1 MPYIVRWTGNAM
13 DGLARAHAFLTGI
26 DFDAAQRALDA
37 IEAGAD
43 MLEQFP
49 NAGRP
54 ADDLEPNHRELLIP
68 FGGSGYALFYE
79 VVGETVC
86 ILAVKH
92 QKEAGY

>member
-1 MPYIVRWTGNAM
+1 M
-13 DGLARAHAFLTGI
+13 DGLVRVHAFLAEI
-26 DFDAAQRALDA
+26 DLGAAQQALDA

-49 NAGRP
+49 NAGRS
-54 ADDLEPNHRELLIP
+54 ADGLELDHRELLIP

-79 VVGETVC
+79 VVGNTVF

>member
-1 MPYIVRWTGNAM
+1 M
-13 DGLARAHAFLTGI
+13 DGLARVHAFLAAI
-26 DFDAAQRALDA
+26 DSDAAQRALDA

-54 ADDLEPNHRELLIP
+54 ADDLEPDHRELLIP

-79 VVGETVC
+79 LAGDVVY

>member
-1 MPYIVRWTGNAM
+1 MPYIVRWTDNAM
-13 DGLARAHAFLTGI
+13 DGLVRVYAFLVERGLGV
-26 DFDAAQRALDA
+26 AQQALDA

-43 MLEQFP
+43 ILERFP

-54 ADDLEPNHRELLIP
+54 ADDLEPEHRELLIP
-68 FGGSGYALFYE
+68 FGGSGYSLFYE
-79 VVGETVC
+79 VAGDAVF

>member
-1 MPYIVRWTGNAM
+1 MSYIVRWADQAM
-13 DGLARAHAFLTGI
+13 DGLVRVHSFLSDI
-26 DFDAAQRALDA
+26 NPDAALQALEA

-43 MLEQFP
+43 TLGQFP

-54 ADDLEPNHRELLIP
+54 ANDLEPEHQELLIP
-68 FGGSGYALFYE
+68 FGASGYTLFYE
-79 VVGETVC
+79 VLGETVL

>member
-1 MPYIVRWTGNAM
+1 MSYIVHWTDQAM
-13 DGLARAHAFLTGI
+13 DGLVRVHSFLSDI
-26 DFDAAQRALDA
+26 DPEAALQALEA

-43 MLEQFP
+43 TLGQFP

-54 ADDLEPNHRELLIP
+54 ADDLEPEHRELLIS
-68 FGGSGYALFYE
+68 FGASGYALFYE
-79 VVGETVC
+79 VIGEAVV

>member
-1 MPYIVRWTGNAM
+1 MPYVVRWTANALN
-13 DGLARAHAFLTGI
+13 GLARVHAFLAEI
-26 DFDAAQRALDA
+26 DPDAAQQALDA
-37 IEAGAD
+37 IEASAD
-43 MLEQFP
+43 ILEQFP

-54 ADDLEPNHRELLIP
+54 ADDLGPDHRELLIP

-79 VVGETVC
+79 LIGDTVF

>member
-1 MPYIVRWTGNAM
+1 MPSIVRWTKNAV
-13 DGLARAHAFLTGI
+13 DGLVRVHTFLAKI
-26 DFDAAQRALDA
+26 DPDAAQKALDA
-37 IEAGAD
+37 IETGAD
-43 MLEQFP
+43 LLKQFP

-54 ADDLEPNHRELLIP
+54 ADDLEPDHRELLIP

-79 VVGETVC
+79 VIGNVVL